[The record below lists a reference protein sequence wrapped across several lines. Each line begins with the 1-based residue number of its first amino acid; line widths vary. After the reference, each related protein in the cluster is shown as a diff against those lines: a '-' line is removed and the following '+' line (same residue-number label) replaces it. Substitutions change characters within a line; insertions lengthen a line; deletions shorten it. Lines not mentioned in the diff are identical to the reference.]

1 MVDENNSN
9 ILPLIPLRDIVVF
22 PSMVAPL
29 FVGRDKSVKALETA
43 MNSNKEV
50 ILVTQRDPAHD
61 DPEYKDVYEIGTLGK
76 ILQLLRLP
84 DGTVKVLIEGGKR
97 VAIKDFF
104 GKENYLQ
111 ANYELITEINKID
124 SLELITMPKIFGYAF
139 NPVSFI
145 FCYSKNKL
153 ICTILKVNNTFS
165 EDHYYINYA
174 AKHDEGHEQNY
185 DIEKLF
191 HVSPFLPR
199 EGYYK
204 IKYRNDNDCINFNI
218 DYYNENNDNILETY
232 ITGKKIT
239 IENNFMIFANVFNS
253 AYLVTRVIYLI
264 HFQAVKLF
272 FKKAKF
278 YKKPKQNIN
287 KIT

>member
-1 MVDENNSN
+1 MKFIKANVFHRRNWPKANKFLYKCNYVSIKLPAKDINTKFFSLNKLN
-9 ILPLIPLRDIVVF
+9 ILSVNEKDYANGSPD
-22 PSMVAPL
+22 L
-29 FVGRDKSVKALETA
+29 FKWCAE
-43 MNSNKEV
+43 
-50 ILVTQRDPAHD
+50 
-61 DPEYKDVYEIGTLGK
+61 
-76 ILQLLRLP
+76 
-84 DGTVKVLIEGGKR
+84 LIEKR
-97 VAIKDFF
+97 YK
-104 GKENYLQ
+104 
-111 ANYELITEINKID
+111 NKID
-124 SLELITMPKIFGYAF
+124 SLELITMPKILGYAF

-174 AKHDEGHEQNY
+174 AKHNEGHEQNY

-204 IKYRNDNDCINFNI
+204 IKYKNDNDCINFNI
-218 DYYNENNDNILETY
+218 DYYNGNNEKILETY

>member
-1 MVDENNSN
+1 MKFIKANVFHRRNLPKVNKFLYKCNYVSIKLPAEDINTKFFSLNKLN
-9 ILPLIPLRDIVVF
+9 ILSVNEKDYANGSPD
-22 PSMVAPL
+22 L
-29 FVGRDKSVKALETA
+29 FKWCSE
-43 MNSNKEV
+43 
-50 ILVTQRDPAHD
+50 
-61 DPEYKDVYEIGTLGK
+61 
-76 ILQLLRLP
+76 
-84 DGTVKVLIEGGKR
+84 LIEK
-97 VAIKDFF
+97 KY
-104 GKENYLQ
+104 K
-111 ANYELITEINKID
+111 NKID
-124 SLELITMPKIFGYAF
+124 SLELITMPKILGYAF

-145 FCYSKNKL
+145 FCYSKNNL

-174 AKHDEGHEQNY
+174 AKLNEGHEQNY

-218 DYYNENNDNILETY
+218 DYYNGNNDKILETY